1 MFSLMNRSAITVRFV
16 MALLTLVSTH
26 LFARQT
32 RDQEIAQ
39 IVAQSQEA
47 LSQHDEQKALSFVRD
62 GLVKFPND
70 ENLQIQLARIYVEQK
85 RDQQATG
92 LLNAILLANPTQR
105 NAKLELALI
114 FGYRGKYAESDRLYR
129 ELLAESVDDEAASLG
144 LVHNLLL
151 EGKKAEARTELQ
163 QAFTRHPTSL
173 ELQEYSDY
181 LANSPVESSYKKVH
195 RIQNT
200 ESFFSDTSGNRAV
213 YSSQGVVYQ
222 IAKNFTARMRL
233 EETSLWRIGTVGETV
248 LSGTSE
254 GQYRINKYVGL
265 RAGAGAVR
273 FIDDS
278 SRLLYG
284 GDVELFPLK
293 GLSLAGGFSRY
304 PIIPTIDATLFDLLA
319 EGWNGRLAYS
329 AHNFNVTG
337 NLSFTHYS
345 DGNHGEREWAEALR
359 WFPWGDSK
367 FALGGG
373 YAFRHIHFLEDTNH
387 GYFSPHQ
394 YRSHLAAA
402 GFRLRLGK
410 HYRGEYMGYGG
421 AEILE
426 NFDGYSPAGEVLLKN
441 DFLFGP
447 WDLAADY
454 SYYHLIQ
461 ATGAFRANSVSVT
474 FGYKF

>member
-1 MFSLMNRSAITVRFV
+1 MNHQAITIRFV
-16 MALLTLVSTH
+16 MALLTLMSTH
-26 LFARQT
+26 LFAQQT

-47 LSQHDEQKALSFVRD
+47 LGQHDEQKALSLVRD

-85 RDQQATG
+85 RDQQAIG

-181 LANSPVESSYKKVH
+181 LANSPVGSGYKKVH

-222 IAKNFTARMRL
+222 VAKNFTGRVRL

-254 GQYRINKYVGL
+254 GQYRINKY
-265 RAGAGAVR
+265 
-273 FIDDS
+273 
-278 SRLLYG
+278 
-284 GDVELFPLK
+284 
-293 GLSLAGGFSRY
+293 
-304 PIIPTIDATLFDLLA
+304 
-319 EGWNGRLAYS
+319 
-329 AHNFNVTG
+329 
-337 NLSFTHYS
+337 
-345 DGNHGEREWAEALR
+345 
-359 WFPWGDSK
+359 
-367 FALGGG
+367 
-373 YAFRHIHFLEDTNH
+373 
-387 GYFSPHQ
+387 
-394 YRSHLAAA
+394 
-402 GFRLRLGK
+402 
-410 HYRGEYMGYGG
+410 
-421 AEILE
+421 
-426 NFDGYSPAGEVLLKN
+426 
-441 DFLFGP
+441 
-447 WDLAADY
+447 
-454 SYYHLIQ
+454 
-461 ATGAFRANSVSVT
+461 
-474 FGYKF
+474 